1 MKKRINP
8 NIKAHLLRGAFY
20 LLVLLALVCFAFS
33 GKGKS
38 AFNLPSTSSGVS
50 RSPVATGV
58 MQPTTQARTLTFAD
72 RVAYQRAIEEI
83 HWRHRDWPAAD
94 GSSKPSLDRVMPQ
107 AQIEKRWK
115 IICATRRR

>member
-1 MKKRINP
+1 MKKQINP

-20 LLVLLALVCFAFS
+20 LLVLLTLVCFAFS

-38 AFNLPSTSSGVS
+38 AFNLPGTSSDVS

-72 RVAYQRAIEEI
+72 RVA
-83 HWRHRDWPAAD
+83 
-94 GSSKPSLDRVMPQ
+94 
-107 AQIEKRWK
+107 
-115 IICATRRR
+115 